1 MLKPTRIVCQTEV
14 LVGRI
19 LMNLGAQEM
28 VEKPGFGK
36 IKKQSMFGD
45 LISRRPCSLLL
56 EWANDTARL

>member
-19 LMNLGAQEM
+19 LMNLGAQEI

-36 IKKQSMFGD
+36 NKKQSIFGE
-45 LISRRPCSLLL
+45 LISRRLWSFLL
-56 EWANDTARL
+56 EWANDMA